1 MVKRKRISLIGLIS
15 LLLFI
20 VGSNSIMTYG
30 DTQRVFD
37 DATLFTV
44 EERQKL
50 TSEAS
55 TLANAYDLDI
65 VIVTTSDAK
74 GKTARAYADDFF
86 SNNKRGVGSDLS
98 GILFLI
104 DLDNGEAYLSTSG
117 KGIKYLTDQRV
128 KSIITQVLDSGLKDR
143 KFYEAGKRF
152 LSATKEYLVSGIP
165 SDQHSQPE
173 SIKGKNSLTVTEGLA
188 SVLAGLL
195 ASTGFFFRTK
205 SKNKMKNPTKPVTFR
220 ENSQINLLAN
230 EDQLV
235 DTTTSNRPISK
246 SEKTDSQAGQ
256 STTHTS
262 SSGNTHGGG
271 GAKF

>member
-1 MVKRKRISLIGLIS
+1 MVKRRRISLIGLIS
-15 LLLFI
+15 LLFLI
-20 VGSNSIMTYG
+20 VGSNSTMAFG
-30 DTQRVFD
+30 GTQRVFD
-37 DATLFTV
+37 DATLFTA
-44 EERQKL
+44 EERQEL
-50 TSEAS
+50 TGEANA
-55 TLANAYDLDI
+55 LANAYDLDI
-65 VIVTTSDAK
+65 VIVTTNAAM

-86 SNNKRGVGSDLS
+86 ANNKRGVGNDLS

-117 KGIKYLTDQRV
+117 KGIQYLTDQRV
-128 KSIITQVLDSGLKDR
+128 KSIITQVLANGLRDR
-143 KFYEAGKRF
+143 KYYDAAKRF

-165 SDQHSQPE
+165 ADQSSQPE

-188 SVLAGLL
+188 SVMAGLI

-205 SKNKMKNPTKPVTFR
+205 SKNKMKNPTKPATFR
-220 ENSQINLLAN
+220 ENSRINLLAN

-235 DTTTSNRPISK
+235 DTTTSNRPITK
-246 SEKTDSQAGQ
+246 SEKPDPQAGQ